1 MTSLIN
7 RTGSLLS
14 WSVIEYSAKY
24 ESTKEL
30 HHIKEII
37 RWGVDYL
44 LKTFNSSVDTTNN
57 IVAEVE
63 QGLASR
69 GSKLNNH
76 YSWMRPEDID
86 YQCWLPSVWARCSDL
101 AAEVAAALAVAS
113 IVFKNDKVNSY
124 KLVHGV
130 FTLWKFASRDIKHK
144 NVYVGQWDAASF
156 NSTSLVDSLK

>member
-7 RTGSLLS
+7 HTGSLVSGFYDVGDAIKFTFPLSFSMTLLS

-44 LKTFNSSVDTTNN
+44 LKTLNSSADTTNN

-63 QGLASR
+63 QVLVV
-69 GSKLNNH
+69 
-76 YSWMRPEDID
+76 I
-86 YQCWLPSVWARCSDL
+86 CWARCSDL

-113 IVFKNDKVNSY
+113 IVFKNDKANSY

-130 FTLWKFASRDIKHK
+130 FTLWKFASRDIKHRTYILD
-144 NVYVGQWDAASF
+144 NGMLPR
-156 NSTSLVDSLK
+156 TIRLV

>member
-7 RTGSLLS
+7 HTGSLLS

-44 LKTFNSSVDTTNN
+44 LKTFNSSADTTNN

-113 IVFKNDKVNSY
+113 IVFKNDKANSY

-144 NVYVGQWDAASF
+144 NVYIGQWDAASF
-156 NSTSLVDSLK
+156 NSTSLVESLK

>member
-7 RTGSLLS
+7 RTGSLVSGFYDVDDAIKFTFPLSFSMNLLS
-14 WSVIEYSAKY
+14 WSVIEYNAKY

-30 HHIKEII
+30 HHIKETI

-44 LKTFNSSVDTTNN
+44 LKTFNSSADTTNN

-69 GSKLNNH
+69 GSKLNDH

-86 YQCWLPSVWARCSDL
+86 YRCWLPSVGLS
-101 AAEVAAALAVAS
+101 AL
-113 IVFKNDKVNSY
+113 
-124 KLVHGV
+124 
-130 FTLWKFASRDIKHK
+130 
-144 NVYVGQWDAASF
+144 
-156 NSTSLVDSLK
+156 TSLQRLLLL

>member
-7 RTGSLLS
+7 RMGSLVSGFYDVGDAIKFTFPLSFSMTFLS
-14 WSVIEYSAKY
+14 WSVIDYSAKY

-37 RWGVDYL
+37 RWGADYL
-44 LKTFNSSVDTTNN
+44 LKIFNSSTDTTNN
-57 IVAEVE
+57 IVVEVE

-86 YQCWLPSVWARCSDL
+86 YRCWLPSVGL
-101 AAEVAAALAVAS
+101 GAL
-113 IVFKNDKVNSY
+113 
-124 KLVHGV
+124 
-130 FTLWKFASRDIKHK
+130 
-144 NVYVGQWDAASF
+144 
-156 NSTSLVDSLK
+156 TSPQRLLLL